1 MTRAVENLDDLLK
14 IINEVASCTIFELVK
29 RRKRE
34 REFHK
39 HKSCYI
45 E

>member
-34 REFHK
+34 RENFISIK
-39 HKSCYI
+39 VVI
-45 E
+45 